1 MWKSLFIICV
11 LLFTQ
16 SCTMA
21 LDEAQIAKEQS
32 IQNRI
37 DDIGARLLN
46 ANKIENRVVFV
57 YDEAEKK
64 SRLEIDPEVTR
75 RQIVLYKGD
84 YNFIENDDE
93 LAAYLA
99 RGILIAS
106 KSYRGLFNGY
116 LSAFELKAAPKKFE
130 LAADKRAVDFMVN
143 AGYHPVGLITFIQK
157 SCPQKRFD
165 TISTKN
171 LASRRL
177 AMIYEYIYM
186 KYPYYLQNNT
196 YLNNEHY
203 QNFLLSSQE
212 NRRMLLQKIKT
223 NSDEKIY
230 AFNGVELSQSDF
242 LLLKKTTYAEAGIC
256 DEATQRAVAGTILA
270 RAAENGQTIS
280 EVVFAPGQFSC
291 AIGGQVY
298 LVTSNGNIEV
308 TQEMAEKTAT
318 AVMTAITD
326 GSGLA
331 SGLGGEPLFF
341 YSAGGLSVEE
351 LAKRSTISNSITL
364 DRMTFYRVWD

>member
-1 MWKSLFIICV
+1 MKRKVEYNMEKRTKIAIIMVLFALVCFGISGYYIAQAIEAPNLANSQETEEIPEETNDITNAETATAVTTGISLADV
-11 LLFTQ
+11 SAEDTK
-16 SCTMA
+16 TTT
-21 LDEAQIAKEQS
+21 AKT
-32 IQNRI
+32 
-37 DDIGARLLN
+37 
-46 ANKIENRVVFV
+46 
-57 YDEAEKK
+57 
-64 SRLEIDPEVTR
+64 LEVQFATVNVSGVTEPQEEESKPEEEVQEVT
-75 RQIVLYKGD
+75 D
-84 YNFIENDDE
+84 TAEIETTETQDE
-93 LAAYLA
+93 
-99 RGILIAS
+99 
-106 KSYRGLFNGY
+106 
-116 LSAFELKAAPKKFE
+116 
-130 LAADKRAVDFMVN
+130 
-143 AGYHPVGLITFIQK
+143 
-157 SCPQKRFD
+157 
-165 TISTKN
+165 
-171 LASRRL
+171 
-177 AMIYEYIYM
+177 
-186 KYPYYLQNNT
+186 
-196 YLNNEHY
+196 
-203 QNFLLSSQE
+203 
-212 NRRMLLQKIKT
+212 T

-318 AVMTAITD
+318 AVMSAITD

-341 YSAGGLSVEE
+341 YSAGGLSAEE

>member
-1 MWKSLFIICV
+1 MKRKVEYNMEKRTKIAIIMVLFALVCFGISGYYIAQAIEAPNLANSQEMEEIPEETNDITNTETATAVTTGISLADV
-11 LLFTQ
+11 SAEDTK
-16 SCTMA
+16 TTT
-21 LDEAQIAKEQS
+21 AKT
-32 IQNRI
+32 
-37 DDIGARLLN
+37 
-46 ANKIENRVVFV
+46 
-57 YDEAEKK
+57 
-64 SRLEIDPEVTR
+64 LEVQFATVNVSGVTEPQEEEIKPEEEVQEVT
-75 RQIVLYKGD
+75 D
-84 YNFIENDDE
+84 TAEIETTE
-93 LAAYLA
+93 
-99 RGILIAS
+99 
-106 KSYRGLFNGY
+106 
-116 LSAFELKAAPKKFE
+116 
-130 LAADKRAVDFMVN
+130 
-143 AGYHPVGLITFIQK
+143 
-157 SCPQKRFD
+157 PQ
-165 TISTKN
+165 
-171 LASRRL
+171 
-177 AMIYEYIYM
+177 E
-186 KYPYYLQNNT
+186 
-196 YLNNEHY
+196 E
-203 QNFLLSSQE
+203 
-212 NRRMLLQKIKT
+212 T

-256 DEATQRAVAGTILA
+256 DETTQRAVAGTILA

-341 YSAGGLSVEE
+341 YSAGGLSAEE

>member
-1 MWKSLFIICV
+1 MKRKVEYNMEKRTKIAIIMVLFALVCFGISGYYIAQAIEAPNLANSQETEEIPEETNDITNAETATAVTTGISLADV
-11 LLFTQ
+11 SAEDTK
-16 SCTMA
+16 TTT
-21 LDEAQIAKEQS
+21 AKT
-32 IQNRI
+32 
-37 DDIGARLLN
+37 
-46 ANKIENRVVFV
+46 
-57 YDEAEKK
+57 
-64 SRLEIDPEVTR
+64 LEVQFATVNVSGVTEPQEEEIKPEEEVQEVT
-75 RQIVLYKGD
+75 D
-84 YNFIENDDE
+84 TAEIETTE
-93 LAAYLA
+93 
-99 RGILIAS
+99 
-106 KSYRGLFNGY
+106 
-116 LSAFELKAAPKKFE
+116 
-130 LAADKRAVDFMVN
+130 
-143 AGYHPVGLITFIQK
+143 
-157 SCPQKRFD
+157 PQ
-165 TISTKN
+165 
-171 LASRRL
+171 
-177 AMIYEYIYM
+177 E
-186 KYPYYLQNNT
+186 
-196 YLNNEHY
+196 E
-203 QNFLLSSQE
+203 
-212 NRRMLLQKIKT
+212 T

-341 YSAGGLSVEE
+341 YSAGGLSAEE

>member
-1 MWKSLFIICV
+1 MKRKVEYNMEKRTKIAIIMVLFALVCFGISGYYIAQAIEAPNLANSQETEEIPEETNDITNAETATAVTTGISLADV
-11 LLFTQ
+11 SAEDTK
-16 SCTMA
+16 TTT
-21 LDEAQIAKEQS
+21 AKT
-32 IQNRI
+32 
-37 DDIGARLLN
+37 
-46 ANKIENRVVFV
+46 
-57 YDEAEKK
+57 
-64 SRLEIDPEVTR
+64 LEVQFATVNVSGVTEPQEEESKPEEEVQEVT
-75 RQIVLYKGD
+75 D
-84 YNFIENDDE
+84 TAEIETTE
-93 LAAYLA
+93 
-99 RGILIAS
+99 
-106 KSYRGLFNGY
+106 
-116 LSAFELKAAPKKFE
+116 
-130 LAADKRAVDFMVN
+130 
-143 AGYHPVGLITFIQK
+143 
-157 SCPQKRFD
+157 PQ
-165 TISTKN
+165 
-171 LASRRL
+171 
-177 AMIYEYIYM
+177 E
-186 KYPYYLQNNT
+186 
-196 YLNNEHY
+196 E
-203 QNFLLSSQE
+203 
-212 NRRMLLQKIKT
+212 T

-341 YSAGGLSVEE
+341 YSAGGLSAEE

>member
-1 MWKSLFIICV
+1 MKRKVEYNMERRTKIAIIMVLFALVCFGISGYYIAQAIEAPNLANSQETEEIPEETNDITNTETATAVTTGISLADV
-11 LLFTQ
+11 SAEDTK
-16 SCTMA
+16 TTT
-21 LDEAQIAKEQS
+21 AKT
-32 IQNRI
+32 
-37 DDIGARLLN
+37 
-46 ANKIENRVVFV
+46 
-57 YDEAEKK
+57 
-64 SRLEIDPEVTR
+64 LEVQFATVNVSGVTEPQEEESKPEEEVQEVTDT
-75 RQIVLYKGD
+75 VE
-84 YNFIENDDE
+84 IETTE
-93 LAAYLA
+93 TQ
-99 RGILIAS
+99 
-106 KSYRGLFNGY
+106 
-116 LSAFELKAAPKKFE
+116 EE
-130 LAADKRAVDFMVN
+130 
-143 AGYHPVGLITFIQK
+143 T
-157 SCPQKRFD
+157 
-165 TISTKN
+165 
-171 LASRRL
+171 
-177 AMIYEYIYM
+177 
-186 KYPYYLQNNT
+186 NT
-196 YLNNEHY
+196 
-203 QNFLLSSQE
+203 
-212 NRRMLLQKIKT
+212 
-223 NSDEKIY
+223 DEKIY

-256 DEATQRAVAGTILA
+256 DETTQRAVAGTILA

-341 YSAGGLSVEE
+341 YSAGGLSAEE

>member
-1 MWKSLFIICV
+1 MKRKVEYNMEKRTKIAIIMVLFALVCFGISGYYIAQAIEAPNLANSQETEEIPEETNDITNAETATAVTTGISLADV
-11 LLFTQ
+11 SAEDTK
-16 SCTMA
+16 TTT
-21 LDEAQIAKEQS
+21 AKT
-32 IQNRI
+32 
-37 DDIGARLLN
+37 
-46 ANKIENRVVFV
+46 
-57 YDEAEKK
+57 
-64 SRLEIDPEVTR
+64 LEVQFATVNVSGVTEPQEEESKPEEEVQEVT
-75 RQIVLYKGD
+75 D
-84 YNFIENDDE
+84 TAEIETTE
-93 LAAYLA
+93 L
-99 RGILIAS
+99 
-106 KSYRGLFNGY
+106 
-116 LSAFELKAAPKKFE
+116 
-130 LAADKRAVDFMVN
+130 
-143 AGYHPVGLITFIQK
+143 
-157 SCPQKRFD
+157 
-165 TISTKN
+165 
-171 LASRRL
+171 
-177 AMIYEYIYM
+177 
-186 KYPYYLQNNT
+186 
-196 YLNNEHY
+196 
-203 QNFLLSSQE
+203 QE
-212 NRRMLLQKIKT
+212 ET

-341 YSAGGLSVEE
+341 YSAGGLSAEE

>member
-1 MWKSLFIICV
+1 MKRKVEYNMEKRTKIAIIMVLFALVCFGISGYYIAQAIEAPNLANSQETEEIPEETNDITNDETATAVTTGISLADV
-11 LLFTQ
+11 SAEDTK
-16 SCTMA
+16 TTT
-21 LDEAQIAKEQS
+21 AKT
-32 IQNRI
+32 
-37 DDIGARLLN
+37 
-46 ANKIENRVVFV
+46 
-57 YDEAEKK
+57 
-64 SRLEIDPEVTR
+64 LEVQFATVNVSGVTEPQEEESKPEEEVQEVT
-75 RQIVLYKGD
+75 D
-84 YNFIENDDE
+84 TAEIETTE
-93 LAAYLA
+93 
-99 RGILIAS
+99 
-106 KSYRGLFNGY
+106 
-116 LSAFELKAAPKKFE
+116 
-130 LAADKRAVDFMVN
+130 
-143 AGYHPVGLITFIQK
+143 T
-157 SCPQKRFD
+157 
-165 TISTKN
+165 
-171 LASRRL
+171 
-177 AMIYEYIYM
+177 
-186 KYPYYLQNNT
+186 
-196 YLNNEHY
+196 
-203 QNFLLSSQE
+203 QE
-212 NRRMLLQKIKT
+212 EA
-223 NSDEKIY
+223 NSNEKIY

-341 YSAGGLSVEE
+341 YSAGGLSAEE

>member
-1 MWKSLFIICV
+1 MKRKVEYNMEKRTKIAIIMVLFALVCFGISGYYIAQAIEAPNLANSQETEEIPEETNDITNTETATAVTTGISLADV
-11 LLFTQ
+11 SAEDTK
-16 SCTMA
+16 TTT
-21 LDEAQIAKEQS
+21 AKT
-32 IQNRI
+32 
-37 DDIGARLLN
+37 
-46 ANKIENRVVFV
+46 
-57 YDEAEKK
+57 
-64 SRLEIDPEVTR
+64 LEVQFATVNVSGVTEPQEEESKPEEEVQEVT
-75 RQIVLYKGD
+75 D
-84 YNFIENDDE
+84 TAEIETTE
-93 LAAYLA
+93 
-99 RGILIAS
+99 
-106 KSYRGLFNGY
+106 
-116 LSAFELKAAPKKFE
+116 
-130 LAADKRAVDFMVN
+130 
-143 AGYHPVGLITFIQK
+143 
-157 SCPQKRFD
+157 PQ
-165 TISTKN
+165 
-171 LASRRL
+171 
-177 AMIYEYIYM
+177 E
-186 KYPYYLQNNT
+186 
-196 YLNNEHY
+196 E
-203 QNFLLSSQE
+203 
-212 NRRMLLQKIKT
+212 T

-256 DEATQRAVAGTILA
+256 DETTQRAVAGTILA

-341 YSAGGLSVEE
+341 YSAGGLSAEE

>member
-1 MWKSLFIICV
+1 MKRKVEYNMEKRTKIAIIMVLFALVCFGISGYYIAQAIEAPKLANSQETEEIPEETNDITNTETATAVTTGISLADV
-11 LLFTQ
+11 SAEDTK
-16 SCTMA
+16 TTT
-21 LDEAQIAKEQS
+21 AKT
-32 IQNRI
+32 
-37 DDIGARLLN
+37 
-46 ANKIENRVVFV
+46 
-57 YDEAEKK
+57 
-64 SRLEIDPEVTR
+64 LEVQFATVNVSGVTEPQEEESKPEEEVQEVT
-75 RQIVLYKGD
+75 D
-84 YNFIENDDE
+84 TAEIETTE
-93 LAAYLA
+93 
-99 RGILIAS
+99 
-106 KSYRGLFNGY
+106 
-116 LSAFELKAAPKKFE
+116 
-130 LAADKRAVDFMVN
+130 
-143 AGYHPVGLITFIQK
+143 T
-157 SCPQKRFD
+157 
-165 TISTKN
+165 
-171 LASRRL
+171 
-177 AMIYEYIYM
+177 
-186 KYPYYLQNNT
+186 
-196 YLNNEHY
+196 
-203 QNFLLSSQE
+203 QE
-212 NRRMLLQKIKT
+212 EA
-223 NSDEKIY
+223 NSNEKIY

-341 YSAGGLSVEE
+341 YSAGGLSAEE

>member
-1 MWKSLFIICV
+1 MKRKVEYNMEKRTKIAIIMVLFALVCFGISGYYIAQAIEAPNLANSQETEEIPEETNDITNTETATAVTTGISLADVSAEDTKITTAKTLEVQFATV
-11 LLFTQ
+11 NVSGVTEPQ
-16 SCTMA
+16 
-21 LDEAQIAKEQS
+21 DEESKPEEEVQ
-32 IQNRI
+32 
-37 DDIGARLLN
+37 
-46 ANKIENRVVFV
+46 
-57 YDEAEKK
+57 
-64 SRLEIDPEVTR
+64 EVT
-75 RQIVLYKGD
+75 D
-84 YNFIENDDE
+84 TSEIETTE
-93 LAAYLA
+93 PQ
-99 RGILIAS
+99 
-106 KSYRGLFNGY
+106 
-116 LSAFELKAAPKKFE
+116 EE
-130 LAADKRAVDFMVN
+130 TN
-143 AGYHPVGLITFIQK
+143 A
-157 SCPQKRFD
+157 
-165 TISTKN
+165 
-171 LASRRL
+171 
-177 AMIYEYIYM
+177 
-186 KYPYYLQNNT
+186 
-196 YLNNEHY
+196 
-203 QNFLLSSQE
+203 
-212 NRRMLLQKIKT
+212 
-223 NSDEKIY
+223 DEKIY

-341 YSAGGLSVEE
+341 YSAGGLSAEE

>member
-1 MWKSLFIICV
+1 MKRKVEYNMEKRTKIAIIMVLFALVCFGISGYYIAQAIEAPNLANSQETEEIPEETNDITNTETATAVTTGISLADV
-11 LLFTQ
+11 SAEDTK
-16 SCTMA
+16 TTT
-21 LDEAQIAKEQS
+21 AKTLEVQFATVNVS
-32 IQNRI
+32 GVTEPQEEES
-37 DDIGARLLN
+37 
-46 ANKIENRVVFV
+46 KP
-57 YDEAEKK
+57 EK
-64 SRLEIDPEVTR
+64 EVQEVT
-75 RQIVLYKGD
+75 D
-84 YNFIENDDE
+84 TAEIETTE
-93 LAAYLA
+93 
-99 RGILIAS
+99 
-106 KSYRGLFNGY
+106 
-116 LSAFELKAAPKKFE
+116 
-130 LAADKRAVDFMVN
+130 
-143 AGYHPVGLITFIQK
+143 
-157 SCPQKRFD
+157 PQ
-165 TISTKN
+165 
-171 LASRRL
+171 
-177 AMIYEYIYM
+177 E
-186 KYPYYLQNNT
+186 
-196 YLNNEHY
+196 E
-203 QNFLLSSQE
+203 
-212 NRRMLLQKIKT
+212 T

-341 YSAGGLSVEE
+341 YSAGGLSAEE

>member
-1 MWKSLFIICV
+1 MKRKVEYNMEKRTKIAIIMVLFALVCFGISGYYIAQAIEAPNLANSQETEEIPEETNDITNAETATAVTTGISLADV
-11 LLFTQ
+11 SAEDTK
-16 SCTMA
+16 TTT
-21 LDEAQIAKEQS
+21 AKT
-32 IQNRI
+32 
-37 DDIGARLLN
+37 
-46 ANKIENRVVFV
+46 
-57 YDEAEKK
+57 
-64 SRLEIDPEVTR
+64 LEVQFATVNVSGVTEPQEEESKPEEEVQEVTDT
-75 RQIVLYKGD
+75 VE
-84 YNFIENDDE
+84 IETTE
-93 LAAYLA
+93 TQ
-99 RGILIAS
+99 
-106 KSYRGLFNGY
+106 
-116 LSAFELKAAPKKFE
+116 EE
-130 LAADKRAVDFMVN
+130 
-143 AGYHPVGLITFIQK
+143 T
-157 SCPQKRFD
+157 
-165 TISTKN
+165 
-171 LASRRL
+171 
-177 AMIYEYIYM
+177 
-186 KYPYYLQNNT
+186 NT
-196 YLNNEHY
+196 
-203 QNFLLSSQE
+203 
-212 NRRMLLQKIKT
+212 
-223 NSDEKIY
+223 DEKIY

-256 DEATQRAVAGTILA
+256 DETTQRAVAGTILA

-341 YSAGGLSVEE
+341 YSAGGLSAEE

>member
-1 MWKSLFIICV
+1 MKRKVEYNMEKRTKIAIIMVFFALVCFGISGYYIAQAIEAPNLANSQETEEIPEETNDITNTETATAVTTGISLADV
-11 LLFTQ
+11 SAEDTK
-16 SCTMA
+16 TTT
-21 LDEAQIAKEQS
+21 AKT
-32 IQNRI
+32 
-37 DDIGARLLN
+37 
-46 ANKIENRVVFV
+46 
-57 YDEAEKK
+57 
-64 SRLEIDPEVTR
+64 LEVQFATVNVSGVTEPQEEESKPEEEVQEVT
-75 RQIVLYKGD
+75 D
-84 YNFIENDDE
+84 TAEIETTE
-93 LAAYLA
+93 
-99 RGILIAS
+99 
-106 KSYRGLFNGY
+106 
-116 LSAFELKAAPKKFE
+116 
-130 LAADKRAVDFMVN
+130 
-143 AGYHPVGLITFIQK
+143 T
-157 SCPQKRFD
+157 
-165 TISTKN
+165 
-171 LASRRL
+171 
-177 AMIYEYIYM
+177 
-186 KYPYYLQNNT
+186 
-196 YLNNEHY
+196 
-203 QNFLLSSQE
+203 QE
-212 NRRMLLQKIKT
+212 EA
-223 NSDEKIY
+223 NSNEKIY

-308 TQEMAEKTAT
+308 TEEMAEKTAT

>member
-1 MWKSLFIICV
+1 MKRKVEYNMEKRTKIAIIMVLFALVCFGISGYYIAQAIVTPKLANSQETEEIPEETNDITNAETATAVTTGISLADV
-11 LLFTQ
+11 SAEDTK
-16 SCTMA
+16 TTT
-21 LDEAQIAKEQS
+21 AKT
-32 IQNRI
+32 
-37 DDIGARLLN
+37 
-46 ANKIENRVVFV
+46 
-57 YDEAEKK
+57 
-64 SRLEIDPEVTR
+64 LEVQFATVNVSGVTEPQEEEIKPEEEVQEVT
-75 RQIVLYKGD
+75 D
-84 YNFIENDDE
+84 TAEIETTE
-93 LAAYLA
+93 L
-99 RGILIAS
+99 
-106 KSYRGLFNGY
+106 
-116 LSAFELKAAPKKFE
+116 
-130 LAADKRAVDFMVN
+130 
-143 AGYHPVGLITFIQK
+143 
-157 SCPQKRFD
+157 
-165 TISTKN
+165 
-171 LASRRL
+171 
-177 AMIYEYIYM
+177 
-186 KYPYYLQNNT
+186 
-196 YLNNEHY
+196 
-203 QNFLLSSQE
+203 QE
-212 NRRMLLQKIKT
+212 ET

-242 LLLKKTTYAEAGIC
+242 LLLEKTTYAEAGIC

-341 YSAGGLSVEE
+341 YSAGGLSAEE

>member
-1 MWKSLFIICV
+1 MKRKVEYNMEKRTKIAIIMVLFALVCFGISGYYIAQAIEAPNLANSQETEEIPEETNDITNTDTATAVTTGISLADV
-11 LLFTQ
+11 SAEDTK
-16 SCTMA
+16 TTT
-21 LDEAQIAKEQS
+21 AKT
-32 IQNRI
+32 
-37 DDIGARLLN
+37 
-46 ANKIENRVVFV
+46 
-57 YDEAEKK
+57 
-64 SRLEIDPEVTR
+64 LEVQFATVNVSGVTEPQEEEIKPEEEVQEVT
-75 RQIVLYKGD
+75 D
-84 YNFIENDDE
+84 TAEIETTE
-93 LAAYLA
+93 
-99 RGILIAS
+99 
-106 KSYRGLFNGY
+106 
-116 LSAFELKAAPKKFE
+116 
-130 LAADKRAVDFMVN
+130 
-143 AGYHPVGLITFIQK
+143 
-157 SCPQKRFD
+157 PQ
-165 TISTKN
+165 
-171 LASRRL
+171 
-177 AMIYEYIYM
+177 E
-186 KYPYYLQNNT
+186 
-196 YLNNEHY
+196 E
-203 QNFLLSSQE
+203 
-212 NRRMLLQKIKT
+212 T

-318 AVMTAITD
+318 AVMSAITD

-341 YSAGGLSVEE
+341 YSAGGLSAEE

>member
-1 MWKSLFIICV
+1 MKRKVEYNMEKRTKIAIIMVLFALVCFGISGYYIAQAIEAPNLANSQETEEIPEETNDITNDETATAVTTGISLADV
-11 LLFTQ
+11 SAEDTK
-16 SCTMA
+16 TTT
-21 LDEAQIAKEQS
+21 AKT
-32 IQNRI
+32 
-37 DDIGARLLN
+37 
-46 ANKIENRVVFV
+46 
-57 YDEAEKK
+57 
-64 SRLEIDPEVTR
+64 LEVQFATVNVSGVTEPQEEESKPEEEVQEVTDT
-75 RQIVLYKGD
+75 VE
-84 YNFIENDDE
+84 IETTE
-93 LAAYLA
+93 TQ
-99 RGILIAS
+99 
-106 KSYRGLFNGY
+106 
-116 LSAFELKAAPKKFE
+116 EE
-130 LAADKRAVDFMVN
+130 
-143 AGYHPVGLITFIQK
+143 T
-157 SCPQKRFD
+157 
-165 TISTKN
+165 
-171 LASRRL
+171 
-177 AMIYEYIYM
+177 
-186 KYPYYLQNNT
+186 NT
-196 YLNNEHY
+196 
-203 QNFLLSSQE
+203 
-212 NRRMLLQKIKT
+212 
-223 NSDEKIY
+223 DEKIY

-242 LLLKKTTYAEAGIC
+242 LLLEKTTYAEAGIC

-341 YSAGGLSVEE
+341 YSAGGLSAEE

>member
-1 MWKSLFIICV
+1 MKRKVEYNMEKRTKIAIIMVLFALVCFGISGYYIAQAIEAPNLANSQETEEIPEETNDITNAETATAVTTGISLADV
-11 LLFTQ
+11 SAEDTK
-16 SCTMA
+16 TTT
-21 LDEAQIAKEQS
+21 AKT
-32 IQNRI
+32 
-37 DDIGARLLN
+37 
-46 ANKIENRVVFV
+46 
-57 YDEAEKK
+57 
-64 SRLEIDPEVTR
+64 LEVQFATVNVSGVTEPQEEESKPEEEVQEVT
-75 RQIVLYKGD
+75 D
-84 YNFIENDDE
+84 TAEIETTE
-93 LAAYLA
+93 
-99 RGILIAS
+99 
-106 KSYRGLFNGY
+106 
-116 LSAFELKAAPKKFE
+116 
-130 LAADKRAVDFMVN
+130 
-143 AGYHPVGLITFIQK
+143 T
-157 SCPQKRFD
+157 
-165 TISTKN
+165 
-171 LASRRL
+171 
-177 AMIYEYIYM
+177 
-186 KYPYYLQNNT
+186 
-196 YLNNEHY
+196 
-203 QNFLLSSQE
+203 QE
-212 NRRMLLQKIKT
+212 ET

-256 DEATQRAVAGTILA
+256 DETTQRAVAGTILA

-341 YSAGGLSVEE
+341 YSAGGLSAEE

>member
-1 MWKSLFIICV
+1 MKRKVEYNMEKRTKIAIIMVLFALVCFGISGYYIAQAIEAPNLANSQETEEIPEETNDITNTETATAVTTGISLADV
-11 LLFTQ
+11 SAEDTK
-16 SCTMA
+16 TTT
-21 LDEAQIAKEQS
+21 AKT
-32 IQNRI
+32 
-37 DDIGARLLN
+37 
-46 ANKIENRVVFV
+46 
-57 YDEAEKK
+57 
-64 SRLEIDPEVTR
+64 LEVQFATVNVSGVTEPQEEESKPEEEVQEVT
-75 RQIVLYKGD
+75 D
-84 YNFIENDDE
+84 TAEIETTE
-93 LAAYLA
+93 TQEEA
-99 RGILIAS
+99 
-106 KSYRGLFNGY
+106 
-116 LSAFELKAAPKKFE
+116 
-130 LAADKRAVDFMVN
+130 
-143 AGYHPVGLITFIQK
+143 
-157 SCPQKRFD
+157 
-165 TISTKN
+165 
-171 LASRRL
+171 
-177 AMIYEYIYM
+177 
-186 KYPYYLQNNT
+186 NT
-196 YLNNEHY
+196 E
-203 QNFLLSSQE
+203 
-212 NRRMLLQKIKT
+212 
-223 NSDEKIY
+223 EKIY

-341 YSAGGLSVEE
+341 YSAGGLSAEE

>member
-1 MWKSLFIICV
+1 MKRKVEYNMEKRTKIAIIMVLFALVCFGISGYYIAQAIEAPNLANSQETEEIPEETNDITNTETATAVTTGISLADV
-11 LLFTQ
+11 SAEDTK
-16 SCTMA
+16 TTT
-21 LDEAQIAKEQS
+21 AKT
-32 IQNRI
+32 
-37 DDIGARLLN
+37 
-46 ANKIENRVVFV
+46 
-57 YDEAEKK
+57 
-64 SRLEIDPEVTR
+64 LEVQFATVNVSGVTEPQEEESKPEEEVQEVT
-75 RQIVLYKGD
+75 GTAE
-84 YNFIENDDE
+84 IETTE
-93 LAAYLA
+93 
-99 RGILIAS
+99 
-106 KSYRGLFNGY
+106 
-116 LSAFELKAAPKKFE
+116 
-130 LAADKRAVDFMVN
+130 
-143 AGYHPVGLITFIQK
+143 
-157 SCPQKRFD
+157 PQ
-165 TISTKN
+165 
-171 LASRRL
+171 
-177 AMIYEYIYM
+177 E
-186 KYPYYLQNNT
+186 
-196 YLNNEHY
+196 E
-203 QNFLLSSQE
+203 
-212 NRRMLLQKIKT
+212 T

>member
-1 MWKSLFIICV
+1 MKRKVEYNMEKQTKIAIIMVLFALVCFGISGYYIAQAIVTPKLANSQETEEIPEETNDITNAETATAVTTGISLADV
-11 LLFTQ
+11 SAEDTK
-16 SCTMA
+16 TTT
-21 LDEAQIAKEQS
+21 AKT
-32 IQNRI
+32 
-37 DDIGARLLN
+37 
-46 ANKIENRVVFV
+46 
-57 YDEAEKK
+57 
-64 SRLEIDPEVTR
+64 LEVQFATVNVSGVTEPQEEEIKPEEEVQEVT
-75 RQIVLYKGD
+75 D
-84 YNFIENDDE
+84 TAEIETTE
-93 LAAYLA
+93 
-99 RGILIAS
+99 
-106 KSYRGLFNGY
+106 
-116 LSAFELKAAPKKFE
+116 
-130 LAADKRAVDFMVN
+130 
-143 AGYHPVGLITFIQK
+143 
-157 SCPQKRFD
+157 PQ
-165 TISTKN
+165 
-171 LASRRL
+171 
-177 AMIYEYIYM
+177 E
-186 KYPYYLQNNT
+186 
-196 YLNNEHY
+196 E
-203 QNFLLSSQE
+203 
-212 NRRMLLQKIKT
+212 T

-242 LLLKKTTYAEAGIC
+242 LLLEKTTYAEAGIC

-341 YSAGGLSVEE
+341 YSAGGLSAEE

>member
-1 MWKSLFIICV
+1 MKRKVEYNMEKRTKIAIIMVLFALVCFGISGYYIAQAIEAPNLANSQETEEIPEETNDITNAETATAVTTGISLADV
-11 LLFTQ
+11 SAEDTK
-16 SCTMA
+16 TTT
-21 LDEAQIAKEQS
+21 AKT
-32 IQNRI
+32 
-37 DDIGARLLN
+37 
-46 ANKIENRVVFV
+46 
-57 YDEAEKK
+57 
-64 SRLEIDPEVTR
+64 LEVQFATVNVSGVTEPQEEESKPEEEVQEVTDT
-75 RQIVLYKGD
+75 VE
-84 YNFIENDDE
+84 IETTE
-93 LAAYLA
+93 TQ
-99 RGILIAS
+99 
-106 KSYRGLFNGY
+106 
-116 LSAFELKAAPKKFE
+116 EE
-130 LAADKRAVDFMVN
+130 
-143 AGYHPVGLITFIQK
+143 T
-157 SCPQKRFD
+157 
-165 TISTKN
+165 
-171 LASRRL
+171 
-177 AMIYEYIYM
+177 
-186 KYPYYLQNNT
+186 NT
-196 YLNNEHY
+196 
-203 QNFLLSSQE
+203 
-212 NRRMLLQKIKT
+212 
-223 NSDEKIY
+223 DEKIY

-341 YSAGGLSVEE
+341 YSAGGLSAEE